1 MRKLYPFLLGFSFI
15 LLTACGN
22 SPEQEIGKVYQDSPP
37 ADTSVTTPPAVNQY
51 SNQENQT
58 TAPATETTNPTN
70 TMSKFDQ
77 TTMPEKGEQIVVME
91 TSLGTIKMKLF
102 PTKAPK
108 TVENF
113 IGLIDKGYYN
123 GLIFHRV
130 IPGFMIQGGDP
141 TGTGMGGASLWRGKF
156 KDEIN
161 SDLSYLKGALAMA
174 NSGPNTNGSQFF
186 IVQTDDGDSI
196 LERKYSIFGQAFE
209 GLDIVDK
216 IANVQRDG
224 NDKPLEKVVM
234 KKVALE
240 KY

>member
-1 MRKLYPFLLGFSFI
+1 MKKLYPFLIGLSFI

-22 SPEQEIGKVYQDSPP
+22 SPEQDINKVYQDSPP
-37 ADTSVTTPPAVNQY
+37 ADTSLTTPPAVDD
-51 SNQENQT
+51 
-58 TAPATETTNPTN
+58 TNPTD
-70 TMSKFDQ
+70 TMSKFNQ
-77 TTMPEKGEQIVVME
+77 VTEPSKGEQIVVME
-91 TSLGTIKMKLF
+91 TSLGTIKIKLF

-113 IGLIDKGYYN
+113 IGLADKGYYN

-141 TGTGMGGASLWRGKF
+141 TGTGMGGESLWGGKF

-161 SDLSYLKGALAMA
+161 SELSYLKGAVAMA
-174 NSGPNTNGSQFF
+174 NSGTDTNGSQFF
-186 IVQTDDGDSI
+186 IVQTDEGNSI

-209 GLDIVDK
+209 GLDVVDK
-216 IANVQRDG
+216 IANVQRDA
-224 NDKPLEKVVM
+224 NDKPLTDVVM
-234 KKVALE
+234 KKVTLE

>member
-22 SPEQEIGKVYQDSPP
+22 SPEQDISKVYQDSPP
-37 ADTSVTTPPAVNQY
+37 ADTSVTTPPVTD
-51 SNQENQT
+51 T
-58 TAPATETTNPTN
+58 TTTPSTEATNPTN

-77 TTMPEKGEQIVVME
+77 TTEPSKGEQIVVME
-91 TSLGTIKMKLF
+91 TSLGTIKIKLF

-141 TGTGMGGASLWRGKF
+141 TGTGMGGESLWGKKF
-156 KDEIN
+156 EDEIN
-161 SDLSYLKGALAMA
+161 PDLSYVKGAVAMA

-186 IVQTDDGDSI
+186 IVQTDSNAM
-196 LERKYSIFGQAFE
+196 LERNYSIFGQAFE
-209 GLDIVDK
+209 GLDVVDK
-216 IANVQRDG
+216 IANVKRDG
-224 NDKPLEKVVM
+224 MDKPLEKVVM
-234 KKVALE
+234 KKVTLE